1 MKTYNDIYLSTRNIL
16 RQNGVE
22 GYALEARI
30 LVACA
35 AGKTVQQLLRDIN
48 LYTTEQV
55 ENTVLDRLRG
65 EPVAYITGSWEFYG
79 LPMTVT
85 PDVLIPRM
93 DTEVLVD
100 AVKEFLTGY
109 KMDARVLDLCC
120 GSGCITCAIG
130 HELPATKLVAV
141 DLSASALEVCRQNIA
156 KNRLS
161 SRVICMQADATSS
174 PPLGIGS
181 FDVIVSNPP
190 YLTAAEMEQLQPEV
204 AQEPAMAL
212 EAGEDGLV
220 FYRAIAEHY
229 QKALRPGGALALGIN
244 SGAYVSEIIRGG
256 LMAVDPGQ
264 MEAGRS
270 LGLNYMT
277 TMFEIIIPQAIRSI
291 LPALGN
297 EFIMLL
303 KDSSLITVIGGKE
316 LLYAAQGIMNR
327 TYEAMFPLLGVALI
341 YLILVM
347 LFTWLLSKFERRL
360 AQSDRG

>member
-1 MKTYNDIYLSTRNIL
+1 MKTYNDIYLSTRNML

-55 ENTVLDRLRG
+55 ENTVLDYTARRLRG

-85 PDVLIPRM
+85 SDVLIPRM

-100 AVKEFLTGY
+100 AVKEFLTGH

-141 DLSASALEVCRQNIA
+141 DLSASALEVCRQNVA

-190 YLTAAEMEQLQPEV
+190 YIESAEIAKLDRSV
-204 AQEPAMAL
+204 RDYEPIWAL
-212 EAGEDGLV
+212 DGGEDGLR
-220 FYRAIAEHY
+220 FYKGIIKY
-229 QKALRPGGALALGIN
+229 WKSLLRHGGCLMFEVGEGQASA
-244 SGAYVSEIIRGG
+244 VCEM
-256 LMAVDPGQ
+256 LMAAGFASAQTRKDTQ
-264 MEAGRS
+264 MIDRV
-270 LGLNYMT
+270 
-277 TMFEIIIPQAIRSI
+277 
-291 LPALGN
+291 
-297 EFIMLL
+297 
-303 KDSSLITVIGGKE
+303 VIGK
-316 LLYAAQGIMNR
+316 M
-327 TYEAMFPLLGVALI
+327 
-341 YLILVM
+341 
-347 LFTWLLSKFERRL
+347 
-360 AQSDRG
+360 